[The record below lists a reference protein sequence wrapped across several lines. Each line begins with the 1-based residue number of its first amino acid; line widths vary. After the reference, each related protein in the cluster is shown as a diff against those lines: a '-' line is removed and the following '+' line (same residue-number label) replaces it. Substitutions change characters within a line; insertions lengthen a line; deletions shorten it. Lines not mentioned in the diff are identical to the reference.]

1 LAGAQSVEDS
11 HLLNA
16 YCSWKSGR
24 PDSAIAL
31 NGRETDIVVQ
41 RGTRY
46 AGIEVKA
53 APLNEGDFRGLTRLR
68 EILGTQRLL
77 AVALN
82 ASRARGVRPAAARY
96 SEQK

>member
-1 LAGAQSVEDS
+1 MKRGAR
-11 HLLNA
+11 LT
-16 YCSWKSGR
+16 
-24 PDSAIAL
+24 
-31 NGRETDIVVQ
+31 GRETDIVQ
-41 RGTRY
+41 RGIHY

-82 ASRARGVRPAAARY
+82 ASWARGVRAPAARY
-96 SEQK
+96 TEQK